1 MEMMMLFQLLS
12 AWNGHSISREL
23 FCEDVFAEESKI
35 LKLTS
40 ADFSDHSQDNLLL
53 QAFMS
58 WVYTPTYIDFGC

>member
-1 MEMMMLFQLLS
+1 MLFQLLS

-58 WVYTPTYIDFGC
+58 